1 MTVLFCDLVGS
12 TALSEALDP
21 ETLRSVTLRYFAA
34 MQAEIER
41 FGGTVEKFIGDA
53 VMAVFGVPVMH
64 EDDAHRAVAAALG
77 MLEALAVLNAQLEP
91 SLGVRLQ
98 VRIGV
103 NTGPAVTGSDIA
115 ARQAL
120 VSGETVNVAARL
132 EQNAGQGE
140 ILIGPVTRAAL
151 GPAARAEAVG
161 PLRLKGKQDPVT
173 AHRLLGLG
181 EDAPELTRR
190 FDLPFV
196 GREALFEELDAVL
209 ESTRG
214 GARMV
219 TVQGEPG
226 IGKTRLVR
234 TWLDRA
240 SRPIA
245 LGVGRCRPYG
255 ERGSLAPL
263 ADAVRQLLDEEA
275 GEQAARRNGEAMAV
289 LAGGLL
295 RDGTP
300 GSSTD
305 ATCSALL
312 RVLESVTKDG
322 VGQDRAS
329 AESTAKERTV
339 VLALDDCQ
347 WASDPLL
354 DALDRLVDAA
364 SGSVMVLRLARL
376 EFADRLAG
384 PAGHTDQ
391 ADVLR
396 RTLTV
401 PALSPGEC
409 ETLADALVEVGA
421 HRSAGRGRLIEQ
433 SGGNPFHLEQLIAA
447 IHETDQDDEI
457 PHSLQALLGARLD
470 ALDPGER
477 TTLDLAAVLGR
488 EFAPPHVAALA
499 EAESEDVALHGAFA
513 GLSRR
518 HLIEAAGSPHRGAG
532 RVSPAHVALRF
543 SSGLVHEAT
552 YQAMAKRTRADRHER
567 AAGILLDRQA
577 ADSTVAGHL
586 ERAYSYRAE
595 LGVRDDALETL
606 RRRAAALLAC
616 AGERALARSDLAWA
630 GTLLERAVGLF
641 AAGEPGWARATRQL
655 GEVRVAAGRA
665 EEGRVLLRQVLERA
679 RPEAALP
686 DGSAESVEAAHTALA
701 LAVSE
706 PDHVVQAAAR
716 AARRALPVFVA
727 AGDDLGLARAT
738 VRMAQE
744 QQLLGR
750 HARAARLLDRS
761 LAHAAR
767 CDVEPEPEL
776 ALALGAVGVSL
787 WRGPTPVAVAAGRCR
802 ELLAGYGGPRP
813 GVRVTLACPLAV
825 LLALGDDQV
834 GGRALLAEAERTA
847 GELGYAEG
855 RIVLPV
861 FAATVESL
869 AGEPAAALALLGRA
883 ESAARELGADG
894 MLGMVALEQARVLL
908 EMGRGAEAAARADA
922 AAAPGRLLLSDAA
935 DLAGMRARLAAAE
948 GRPRE
953 AADLAGE
960 AVEAAS
966 RTDSPLVQAV
976 AALDRAEVLARL
988 GQHGQAAESARAAL
1002 RRFGDKGHLPGARKA
1017 ARLLTRLGA
1026 ARGPDP
1032 GETALHPKGLP
1043 AAPDLRPAARPN
1055 HSRATE
1061 YKDPAGA
1068 APDSSL
1074 RRFADFDPDLAQPP
1088 EEDSP

>member
-1 MTVLFCDLVGS
+1 MPHSSKPPPVHCTSCGEQMPPGARFCPSCGTASAPTAPAEERKLVTVLFCDLVGS

-21 ETLRSVTLRYFAA
+21 ETLRSVILRYFAA
-34 MQAEIER
+34 MQSEIEE

-77 MLEALAVLNAQLEP
+77 MLDALAELNAQLGP
-91 SLGVRLQ
+91 SLGVRLR

-103 NTGPAVTGSDIA
+103 NTGPAVTGADIA

-132 EQNAGQGE
+132 EQNAGEGE
-140 ILIGPVTRAAL
+140 ILIGPVTRAAV

-161 PLRLKGKQDPVT
+161 PLRLKGKQDPVI

-196 GREALFEELDAVL
+196 GREALLGELDGVL

-214 GARMV
+214 AARMV

-263 ADAVRQLLDEEA
+263 ADAVRQLLEEEA
-275 GEQAARRNGEAMAV
+275 GAQAAQRHGEAMAV

-300 GSSTD
+300 GSSID
-305 ATCSALL
+305 ATCGALV
-312 RVLESVTKDG
+312 RVLDSVTGDR
-322 VGQDRAS
+322 VPQDRAS
-329 AESTAKERTV
+329 AEGAAGERTV
-339 VLALDDCQ
+339 VIVLDDCQ
-347 WASDPLL
+347 WVSDPLL
-354 DALDRLVDAA
+354 DLLDRLVDAA
-364 SGSVMVLRLARL
+364 GGCALLVLRLARL
-376 EFADRLAG
+376 EFADRGADR
-384 PAGHTDQ
+384 PGHTEQ
-391 ADVLR
+391 AAAAR

-401 PALSPGEC
+401 PALSSGEC

-421 HRSAGRGRLIEQ
+421 HRSAGRARLIEQ

-447 IHETDQDDEI
+447 IHETDQGDEI

-470 ALDPGER
+470 ALDPAER
-477 TTLDLAAVLGR
+477 TALDLAAVLGR

-499 EAESEDVALHGAFA
+499 EAESEGAALPGAFA

-518 HLIEAAGSPHRGAG
+518 QLIEPAGAPHRGAG
-532 RVSPAHVALRF
+532 RASPAHLALRF

-567 AAGILLDRQA
+567 AAGVLLARHA
-577 ADSTVAGHL
+577 PDSTVAGHL
-586 ERAYSYRAE
+586 ERAYTYRAE

-616 AGERALARSDLAWA
+616 AGARALARSDLAWA

-665 EEGRVLLRQVLERA
+665 EEGRALLRQVLERTG
-679 RPEAALP
+679 PETTAPA
-686 DGSAESVEAAHTALA
+686 GSSESVEAAHTALA

-706 PDHVVQAAAR
+706 PDHAVRAAAR
-716 AARRALPVFVA
+716 AARRTLPVFAA

-750 HARAARLLDRS
+750 HARAAELLDRS

-767 CDVEPEPEL
+767 CEVEPEPEL

-787 WRGPTPVAVAAGRCR
+787 WRGPTPVAVAARRCR
-802 ELLAGYGGPRP
+802 ELLARYGGPRP
-813 GVRVTLACPLAV
+813 GVRVTLGCPLAV
-825 LLALGDDQV
+825 LLALGDGQRR
-834 GGRALLAEAERTA
+834 GRALLAEAERTA

-861 FAATVESL
+861 FAAAVESL
-869 AGEPAAALALLGRA
+869 DGAPAAALTLLGRA
-883 ESAARELGADG
+883 ESAARALGADG

-908 EMGRGAEAAARADA
+908 DLGRGAEAAARADA

-935 DLAGMRARLAAAE
+935 DLAGMRARLAAAD

-953 AADLAGE
+953 AADLARE

-988 GQHGQAAESARAAL
+988 GRRGQAAESAGAAL
-1002 RRFGDKGHLPGARKA
+1002 RRFGDKGHLPGARRA
-1017 ARLLTRLGA
+1017 ARFLTQ
-1026 ARGPDP
+1026 
-1032 GETALHPKGLP
+1032 
-1043 AAPDLRPAARPN
+1043 
-1055 HSRATE
+1055 
-1061 YKDPAGA
+1061 
-1068 APDSSL
+1068 
-1074 RRFADFDPDLAQPP
+1074 LA
-1088 EEDSP
+1088 EGSP

>member
-1 MTVLFCDLVGS
+1 MPPGARFCPNCGTSNAPTAPAEERKLVTVLFCDLVGS

-34 MQAEIER
+34 MQSEIEE

-77 MLEALAVLNAQLEP
+77 MLEALAVLNAQLGP

-103 NTGPAVTGSDIA
+103 NTGPAVTGADIA
-115 ARQAL
+115 SRQAL

-132 EQNAGQGE
+132 EQNAGEGE
-140 ILIGPVTRAAL
+140 ILIGPVTREAV
-151 GPAARAEAVG
+151 GPAARAEPVG
-161 PLRLKGKQDPVT
+161 PLRLKGKQDPVI

-196 GREALFEELDAVL
+196 GREALLEELDAVL

-214 GARMV
+214 AARMV

-263 ADAVRQLLDEEA
+263 ADAVRQLLEEEA
-275 GEQAARRNGEAMAV
+275 GARAAQRHGEAMAV

-300 GSSTD
+300 GSSID
-305 ATCSALL
+305 ATCGALV
-312 RVLESVTKDG
+312 RVLGSVTGD
-322 VGQDRAS
+322 AS
-329 AESTAKERTV
+329 LAGERTV
-339 VLALDDCQ
+339 VIVLDDCQ
-347 WASDPLL
+347 WVSDPLL
-354 DALDRLVDAA
+354 DLLDRLVDAA
-364 SGSVMVLRLARL
+364 GGCAVLVLRLARL
-376 EFADRLAG
+376 EFADRGADR
-384 PAGHTDQ
+384 PGHSDQ
-391 ADVLR
+391 ADAAR

-421 HRSAGRGRLIEQ
+421 HRTAGRARLIEQ

-470 ALDPGER
+470 ALDPAER
-477 TTLDLAAVLGR
+477 TALDLAAVLGR

-499 EAESEDVALHGAFA
+499 EAESEGAALHGAFA

-518 HLIEAAGSPHRGAG
+518 HLIEAAGAPQRGAG
-532 RVSPAHVALRF
+532 RASPAPVALRF

-567 AAGILLDRQA
+567 AAGVLQVRHA

-586 ERAYSYRAE
+586 ERAYDYRAE

-616 AGERALARSDLAWA
+616 AGARALARSDLAWA

-665 EEGRVLLRQVLERA
+665 EEGRVLLRQVLERT
-679 RPEAALP
+679 RPETTAP
-686 DGSAESVEAAHTALA
+686 DGSSESVEAAHTALA

-706 PDHVVQAAAR
+706 PDHAVQAAAR
-716 AARRALPVFVA
+716 TARSALPVFVA

-787 WRGPTPVAVAAGRCR
+787 WRGPTPVAVAAERCR
-802 ELLAGYGGPRP
+802 ELLARYGGPRP

-825 LLALGDDQV
+825 LLALGDDQG

-869 AGEPAAALALLGRA
+869 AGAPAAALTLLGQA
-883 ESAARELGADG
+883 ESAARALGADG

-908 EMGRGAEAAARADA
+908 DLGRGAEAAARADA
-922 AAAPGRLLLSDAA
+922 AAAPGLLLSDAA
-935 DLAGMRARLAAAE
+935 DLAGMRARLAAAD

-953 AADLAGE
+953 AADLAHE

-988 GQHGQAAESARAAL
+988 GRRGQAAESAGAAL
-1002 RRFGDKGHLPGARKA
+1002 RRFGDKGHLPGARRA
-1017 ARLLTRLGA
+1017 ARFLTRL
-1026 ARGPDP
+1026 
-1032 GETALHPKGLP
+1032 
-1043 AAPDLRPAARPN
+1043 
-1055 HSRATE
+1055 
-1061 YKDPAGA
+1061 
-1068 APDSSL
+1068 
-1074 RRFADFDPDLAQPP
+1074 
-1088 EEDSP
+1088 EEGSP